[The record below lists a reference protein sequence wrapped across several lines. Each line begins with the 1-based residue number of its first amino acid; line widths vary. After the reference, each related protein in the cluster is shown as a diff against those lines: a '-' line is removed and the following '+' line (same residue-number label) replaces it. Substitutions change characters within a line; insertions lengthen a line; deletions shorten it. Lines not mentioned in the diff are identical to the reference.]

1 MFYKCHVKHIFT
13 NISWEST
20 LFSDMNQEF
29 VSSVPSIFIVLWY
42 DMIKL
47 DMIWIDDAAEYE
59 KISVMKIIH
68 TRKESLA
75 LLWNP
80 EVWYLISNIW
90 NIWYEIFDI
99 CYEIQRFDKLLVLRP
114 FIHTVP
120 LPCQGNSLNDHFICN
135 KSIDLKTKNCVLF
148 FAPMKK
154 SFNTWVSFNT
164 LQIHIIFTLTAK
176 ISHCKINMEH
186 YPSTLNFQQVDIGKI
201 IAPQIVA

>member
-1 MFYKCHVKHIFT
+1 MKISSTITQVYTVTILSKFIHDGRPCNDPLIARCIYFQGEDIFPHEFFKLSMFYKCHVKHIFT

-120 LPCQGNSLNDHFICN
+120 LPCQGNSLNDHVICN
-135 KSIDLKTKNCVLF
+135 KSIDLKKT
-148 FAPMKK
+148 
-154 SFNTWVSFNT
+154 
-164 LQIHIIFTLTAK
+164 
-176 ISHCKINMEH
+176 
-186 YPSTLNFQQVDIGKI
+186 
-201 IAPQIVA
+201 